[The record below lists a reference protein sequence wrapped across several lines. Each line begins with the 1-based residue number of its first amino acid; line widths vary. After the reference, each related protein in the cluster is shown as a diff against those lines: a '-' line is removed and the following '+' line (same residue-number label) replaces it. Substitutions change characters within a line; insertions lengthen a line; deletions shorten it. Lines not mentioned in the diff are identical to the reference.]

1 MVRFPYQY
9 EIAQEDFM
17 TQRFETFVT
26 SITQIY
32 RCIQK
37 IKTFEMQPLGLKS
50 IHVMCLFY
58 LQQHP
63 EGLTASQ
70 LTTLCEEDKGAISR
84 ALSALEQKH
93 LIAFG
98 DHPGQSKR
106 YRTRIR
112 LTDAGQDAARRI
124 DARIEAAVEQG
135 GQGLSDRSRAEFYRA
150 LQIIAENL
158 QTVCA
163 QQGEHA

>member
-1 MVRFPYQY
+1 
-9 EIAQEDFM
+9 
-17 TQRFETFVT
+17 
-26 SITQIY
+26 
-32 RCIQK
+32 
-37 IKTFEMQPLGLKS
+37 MQPLGLKS

-70 LTTLCEEDKGAISR
+70 LTTLCEEDKGAIAR

-106 YRTRIR
+106 YRTRIT
-112 LTDAGQDAARRI
+112 LTDAGQDAARP
-124 DARIEAAVEQG
+124 
-135 GQGLSDRSRAEFYRA
+135 
-150 LQIIAENL
+150 
-158 QTVCA
+158 
-163 QQGEHA
+163 H

>member
-1 MVRFPYQY
+1 
-9 EIAQEDFM
+9 M

-50 IHVMCLFY
+50 IHVMCLFQ

-70 LTTLCEEDKGAISR
+70 LTALCEEDKGAISR
-84 ALSALEQKH
+84 ALSVLESKN
-93 LIAFG
+93 LVVFG

-106 YRTRIR
+106 YRTRIT
-112 LTDAGQDAARRI
+112 LSEAGQDAAHRI
-124 DARIEAAVEQG
+124 DTRIEAAVEQG
-135 GQGLSDRSRAEFYRA
+135 GRGLSEQSRAEFYRA
-150 LQIIAENL
+150 LQLIAENL
-158 QTVCA
+158 HTVCA
-163 QQGEHA
+163 QQGEQA

>member
-1 MVRFPYQY
+1 
-9 EIAQEDFM
+9 M
-17 TQRFETFVT
+17 TQRFETFVI

-63 EGLTASQ
+63 DGLTAAQ
-70 LTTLCEEDKGAISR
+70 LSALCEEDKGAISR
-84 ALSALEQKH
+84 ALSALEDKQ
-93 LIAFG
+93 LIVFG

-106 YRTRIR
+106 YRTQMI
-112 LTDAGQDAARRI
+112 LTDAGRNAARRI
-124 DARIEAAVEQG
+124 DARIESAVEQG
-135 GQGLSDRSRAEFYRA
+135 GQGLSDQSRAEFYHA

-158 QTVCA
+158 QTICA
-163 QQGEHA
+163 QQGDHA

>member
-1 MVRFPYQY
+1 
-9 EIAQEDFM
+9 M

-37 IKTFEMQPLGLKS
+37 IKTHEMLPLGLKS
-50 IHVMCLFY
+50 THVMCLFH

-70 LTTLCEEDKGAISR
+70 LTALCEEDKGAISR
-84 ALSALEQKH
+84 ALSSLESKD
-93 LIAFG
+93 LIVFG
-98 DHPGQSKR
+98 DQPGQSKR
-106 YRTRIR
+106 YRTRIT
-112 LTDAGQDAARRI
+112 LTDSGFEAAQRMDAS
-124 DARIEAAVEQG
+124 IEAAVEKG
-135 GQGLSDRSRAEFYRA
+135 GQGLSDEGRAAFYRA
-150 LQIIAENL
+150 LQTISENL

-163 QQGEHA
+163 QQGENA